1 MTIREAY
8 RILRDHQK
16 WRLDQSDVATDPK
29 KLTEAIEVIL
39 GYVEAGISE

>member
-8 RILRDHQK
+8 RTLREHQK

-39 GYVEAGISE
+39 NYVEMGVGE